1 MTDVSIV
8 VIPFEYTYR
17 LLLEYDIFIC
27 RNISHNTISTDYIIQ
42 WFCCIHKALC
52 WPLRSEK
59 NEKRLMVTLAK
70 NETNNPY
77 NVRYFFVCAR
87 SSCLLLRIEELLA
100 KKYIYYARIWT
111 CVASIRFAKWETTKV
126 RKTLKGWYVTS
137 WKSYDVLESYSRKWL
152 I

>member
-1 MTDVSIV
+1 MKQ
-8 VIPFEYTYR
+8 
-17 LLLEYDIFIC
+17 YDIFIF

-87 SSCLLLRIEELLA
+87 SSCLFLRIEELLA
-100 KKYIYYARIWT
+100 KKHIYVMRGFKRVSHLYD
-111 CVASIRFAKWETTKV
+111 SQNEKQPEV
-126 RKTLKGWYVTS
+126 RKTLKGCYVTS

>member
-1 MTDVSIV
+1 M
-8 VIPFEYTYR
+8 
-17 LLLEYDIFIC
+17 YDIFIC

-87 SSCLLLRIEELLA
+87 SSCLFLRIEELLA
-100 KKYIYYARIWT
+100 KKHIYVMRGFKRVSHLYDSQNEKQPK
-111 CVASIRFAKWETTKV
+111 CVKRLKV
-126 RKTLKGWYVTS
+126 ATWQVGSPMTY
-137 WKSYDVLESYSRKWL
+137 WKVIQGNDSFKFRDG
-152 I
+152 